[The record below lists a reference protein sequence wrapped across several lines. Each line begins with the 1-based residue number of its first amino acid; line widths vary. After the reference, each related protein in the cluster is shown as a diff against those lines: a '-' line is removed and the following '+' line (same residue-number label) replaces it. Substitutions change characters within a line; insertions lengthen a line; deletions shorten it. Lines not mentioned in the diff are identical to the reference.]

1 MSPPEIFI
9 VFAVNNSTG
18 QALLARRRPAQ
29 QKVRSR
35 HPRSPSTPGFT
46 CHNCAKWSPAHLC
59 QMVAQLR
66 QMTGSEHELGPHIC
80 ANWKRDPSTARR
92 PPVGVRHQ
100 LKHRTRARNG
110 PRQSIFGGPNAD
122 QQHLARRH
130 HAHPHRRKPSSSRRL
145 RIVRDRALRVAKTP
159 ASTC

>member
-1 MSPPEIFI
+1 MPSTIPPDKLFSRDAAEP
-9 VFAVNNSTG
+9 N
-18 QALLARRRPAQ
+18 RRPAP
-29 QKVRSR
+29 VIHRAC
-35 HPRSPSTPGFT
+35 PSLVSLS
-46 CHNCAKWSPAHLC
+46 HLRQMSPAHLC

-66 QMTGSEHELGPHIC
+66 QMTDSKHELGPHIC
-80 ANWKRDPSTARR
+80 ANWKRGPSTARR

-130 HAHPHRRKPSSSRRL
+130 HAHPPRRKPSSSRRL
-145 RIVRDRALRVAKTP
+145 RIVRERALRVAKTP